1 MSDTRVGTLL
11 LFTILVMTAVPLAAA
26 FYFVDQ
32 ALQTSLNLGFNPQ
45 IVRVLDHGSTNLKTL
60 KNLDPGRAGE
70 YREQFEAI
78 ASLQRV
84 YSQPQWVKGR
94 ILGSLEIYFG
104 AGLAAAVVLS
114 VVVAVLLGR
123 GISRSYCDT
132 FNELL
137 AHRERV
143 RYLEEM
149 SSWQELARV
158 LAHEIKNPLTPIE
171 VLVTSLGKAYQSR
184 SPEEFREQLTR
195 TQAMIGE
202 ELAHLK
208 RTVSR
213 FSEFAKLPQ
222 VQLTQARPVEVIGQH
237 LAIVSASFETAHLE
251 LEAWDCPADLHARMD
266 PSLFRHVLMNVVRN
280 GVEANPGRPVAFR
293 IRVTNTESWIR
304 VAISNDGEPVRA
316 DLAARIFDPYVS
328 GKPGKDN
335 MGLGLAIVKKIIIE
349 HGGEIAYAEEAGH
362 PQFTISL
369 PRVSI

>member
-1 MSDTRVGTLL
+1 MSDRRVGVLL
-11 LFTILVMTAVPLAAA
+11 LCTILVMTAVPLAAA
-26 FYFVDQ
+26 LYFVDQ

-45 IVRVLDHGSTNLKTL
+45 ILRALESGSANLKTL
-60 KNLDPGRAGE
+60 KNLDPGHAGE

-78 ASLQRV
+78 ESLQRV
-84 YSQPQWVKGR
+84 YARPQWVKER

-104 AGLAAAVVLS
+104 AGLAAAVLLS
-114 VVVAVLLGR
+114 VVVAALLGR
-123 GISRSYCDT
+123 RISGSYRHT

-213 FSEFAKLPQ
+213 FSEFARLPE
-222 VQLTQARPVEVIGQH
+222 VQLTEARPVEVIRQH
-237 LAIVSASFETAHLE
+237 LAVVAASFETAQLE
-251 LEAWDCPADLHARMD
+251 LEARSSPADLRARMD

-280 GVEANPGRPVAFR
+280 GVEANPGRPIAFH
-293 IRVTNTESWIR
+293 IRVTHTESWIR

-328 GKPGKDN
+328 SKPGKDN

-362 PQFTISL
+362 PQFTLCL
-369 PRVSI
+369 PRVSA